1 MELRHLR
8 YFAAVARER
17 GFGRAAGALNV
28 AQPAL
33 SRQIKDL
40 EDEVGV
46 ALLER
51 TSKGTSL
58 TMAGQAFLTGA
69 TRVLSAAENALTT
82 CRQAAVGR
90 EGCCAIGVGRIMM
103 ALEDVSGAVLRVR
116 DELPDAEID
125 VEEVPA
131 VDQARRIADGSL
143 DLGLSL
149 TPDDDGLAHEVWQ
162 IVEFTCAMLSVDHP
176 LAHKAELEPRD
187 LEHEPVGYYAANRA
201 PELCQLFANALDRAG
216 IRSPREFIYTSSHS
230 GLLMVSAGRGWMPAP
245 TGMRA
250 RPLQGLVAIPVKGLD
265 FPVRVDLV
273 WRKHESR
280 PVVLTVLRT
289 LRAIRDEKRPDHPA
303 EPPVRRGPDG
313 LPPGLE
319 LRHLRYF
326 AAAADDGGYGRA
338 GEKLGVTASSLSR
351 QVGDLE
357 DMLGVSLFE
366 RNARG
371 VVPTDA
377 GRKLRMGS
385 RAVFDELEAMLGAT
399 HQAKRGLVGR
409 CVIGSVPTVPASRIL
424 AALTRACRETQPGV
438 DLMFEEYPTPRQPD
452 ALREGM
458 VDVGL
463 CHAYLALDL
472 DPHVAQERLIDDS
485 VECALVAIDH
495 PLAGHERI
503 KASELAHEPFLFG
516 ERSLFPP
523 VYDRVFATLAALGL
537 VPRVDATYDALHM
550 LWSLAAQHKG
560 WTLNFGVQRER
571 PPAGLVAVP
580 IEGLHLPWGLDLL
593 WRRHEV
599 NPVVSKVL
607 DLIREMHPRVPG
619 QAHVDPPA
627 AAARPRQRELSK
639 A

>member
-17 GFGRAAGALNV
+17 GFGRAATVLNL

-40 EDEVGV
+40 EDEVGME
-46 ALLER
+46 LLER
-51 TSKGTSL
+51 TPRGASL
-58 TMAGQAFLTGA
+58 TMAGQHFLTGA
-69 TRVLSAAENALTT
+69 TRVLSATENALTA

-90 EGCCAIGVGRIMM
+90 EGRCLIGVGRIMM

-116 DELPDAEID
+116 EELPDAEID

-131 VDQARRIADGSL
+131 VDQAQRIRDGSL

-149 TPDDDGLAHEVWQ
+149 TPDEDGLAHEVWQ

-176 LAHKAELEPRD
+176 LAHKAELEPKD
-187 LEHEPVGYYAANRA
+187 LDYEPVGYYSPSRA
-201 PELCQLFANALDRAG
+201 PELCQLFGNALDRAG
-216 IRSPREFIYTSSHS
+216 ITSPREFIYTSSHS
-230 GLLMVSAGRGWMPAP
+230 GLMMVSAGRGWMAAP
-245 TGMRA
+245 TAMRV
-250 RPLQGLVAIPVKGLD
+250 RPLQGLVVIPVKGLD

-273 WRKHESR
+273 WRRHESR
-280 PVVLTVLRT
+280 PVVLTVLRH
-289 LRAIRDEKRPDHPA
+289 LQAIRDERRPDQPA
-303 EPPVRRGPDG
+303 EPPARRGPDG

-326 AAAADDGGYGRA
+326 AAVADDGGFGRA
-338 GEKLGVTASSLSR
+338 GEKLGVTQSSLSR

-357 DMLGVSLFE
+357 DMLGVTLFD
-366 RNARG
+366 RSARG
-371 VVPTDA
+371 VVTTDA

-385 RAVFDELEAMLGAT
+385 RAVFDELDAMMGAT
-399 HQAKRGLVGR
+399 QQAKRGLVGR
-409 CVIGSVPTVPASRIL
+409 IVIASVPTVPASRIL
-424 AALTRACRETQPGV
+424 AALTKACRESQPGV

-452 ALREGM
+452 ALREGL

-463 CHAYLALDL
+463 CHAYLALDQ
-472 DPHVAQERLIDDS
+472 DPHVAQERLVDDS
-485 VECALVAIDH
+485 VDCALVAIDH

-503 KASELAHEPFLFG
+503 QAAELAHEPFLFG
-516 ERSLFPP
+516 ERALFAPF
-523 VYDRVFATLAALGL
+523 YDRVFATLAALGL
-537 VPRVDATYDALHM
+537 VPKVDATYDALHM
-550 LWSLAAQHKG
+550 VWSLAAQHKG

-619 QAHVDPPA
+619 QDHADIPA
-627 AAARPRQRELSK
+627 PKPRRRELSK